1 MSVFDLLKS
10 HVDAYTRKDGVTVTA
25 HDDKRVAAQPNL
37 GAVAAK
43 HHDAFDRKASDWN
56 GTGKKIP
63 ASDIPSGAPEF
74 SHKEVYGHDRT
85 TSPAGD
91 DFADGFKP
99 PQHFVVKHNDGSR
112 NLVNTEGYGY
122 ARYHAAIDGEKAGA
136 PAASKSDTPGI
147 GTHAKALRASSK
159 PGDLDHE
166 DNQVAADHM
175 EAGDHKALTKHLK
188 HLDTAARDH
197 ILEHIHPE
205 HSAGL
210 GFEKL
215 NMERSKKQYAE
226 KFDGKA
232 KASAKP
238 AEKMSA
244 QDALRHPDHKSV
256 VAAASRGEFDMQHAA
271 EKAALETGAK
281 PTDKKKA
288 KPAAPAE
295 GEAGHEEF
303 NKYGAYFKKGDKVK
317 DNYGKPHE
325 VLSHRGPEVHTTGGS
340 YHPTKLHRA

>member
-122 ARYHAAIDGEKAGA
+122 ARYHAAIDGEKA
-136 PAASKSDTPGI
+136 
-147 GTHAKALRASSK
+147 
-159 PGDLDHE
+159 
-166 DNQVAADHM
+166 
-175 EAGDHKALTKHLK
+175 
-188 HLDTAARDH
+188 
-197 ILEHIHPE
+197 
-205 HSAGL
+205 
-210 GFEKL
+210 
-215 NMERSKKQYAE
+215 
-226 KFDGKA
+226 
-232 KASAKP
+232 
-238 AEKMSA
+238 
-244 QDALRHPDHKSV
+244 
-256 VAAASRGEFDMQHAA
+256 
-271 EKAALETGAK
+271 ALETGAK